1 LSVVL
6 LCRGFAVA
14 SQARFCHGAK
24 QMKITPGQTV
34 LITGAPGGLGSYIT
48 EAFADKGV
56 KLALVAY
63 PGADL
68 ETLRRKMEQRGVKT
82 IALSLDLRERSQR
95 RDLIERVRS
104 ELGEIDILVNNAGVE
119 FTSYYHELSEEQIE
133 EVLSVN
139 LEAAMILTRLVLPS
153 MLQRKAGHIVNISS
167 LAGRAAPAFQE
178 AYSAT
183 KAGLIAF
190 TGSFRATYR
199 GSGVSA
205 SANTPG
211 FVEAGI
217 YSKLKATSGQKAPF
231 SFGVSSP
238 EKVAR
243 AVIRAVENN
252 IPELI
257 INPMPIRPMLTLS
270 LFQPAMA
277 EWMIEKL
284 GATRFFARAAEAQKK
299 ADQTLKK

>member
-1 LSVVL
+1 
-6 LCRGFAVA
+6 
-14 SQARFCHGAK
+14 
-24 QMKITPGQTV
+24 MKITPGQTV

-48 EAFADKGV
+48 AAFADKEV

-82 IALSLDLRERSQR
+82 IAMSLDLRDRNQR
-95 RDLIERVRS
+95 RDLIERVRN
-104 ELGEIDILVNNAGVE
+104 ELGEIDVLVNNAGVE
-119 FTSYYHELSEEQIE
+119 FTSYYHELSEDQIE

-153 MLQRKAGHIVNISS
+153 MLQRKTGHIVNISS

-199 GSGVSA
+199 NSGVSA
-205 SANTPG
+205 SVITPG

-238 EKVAR
+238 DKVAR
-243 AVIRAVENN
+243 AVIRAVESN

-257 INPMPIRPMLTLS
+257 INPMPIRPMLMLS
-270 LFQPAMA
+270 LFQPAAA
-277 EWMIEKL
+277 EWVIEKL
-284 GATRFFARAAEAQKK
+284 GATRFFAHAAAAQKK
-299 ADQTLKK
+299 ADQKPG

>member
-1 LSVVL
+1 
-6 LCRGFAVA
+6 
-14 SQARFCHGAK
+14 
-24 QMKITPGQTV
+24 MKITPGQTV
-34 LITGAPGGLGSYIT
+34 VITGAPGGLGAYLT
-48 EAFADKGV
+48 EAFAERGV

-68 ETLRRKMEQRGVKT
+68 ETLRRKMEQHGNKVIT
-82 IALSLDLRERSQR
+82 MSLDLRDSAQR
-95 RDLIERVRS
+95 HDLVERVRR

-119 FTSYYHELSEEQIE
+119 FTSYYHELSEAQIE

-139 LEAAMILTRLVLPS
+139 LTAAMILSRLVLPS
-153 MLQRKAGHIVNISS
+153 MLQRKSGHIVNISS

-205 SANTPG
+205 SVITPG

-243 AVIRAVENN
+243 AAIRAVENN
-252 IPELI
+252 IPEII
-257 INPMPIRPMLTLS
+257 INPMPIRPMLMLS
-270 LFQPAMA
+270 LFCPSAA
-277 EWMIEKL
+277 EWVIEKL

-299 ADQTLKK
+299 ASQKS